1 MKVGSNP
8 GQGLHP
14 DQAAKENHMVLMM
27 IRKAEVEAEVEA
39 KVISVFKSKFTG
51 YPIKLKRNSQ

>member
-14 DQAAKENHMVLMM
+14 DQAAKENHMVLTKT
-27 IRKAEVEAEVEA
+27 RKAEVEAKVGA
-39 KVISVFKSKFTG
+39 KVI
-51 YPIKLKRNSQ
+51 